1 MTAFIK
7 QFLHCMDSKAG
18 EEIPLPLGETV
29 HERRPGEVLHFDYLY
44 SKTAVPCKDGLDKGY
59 RFKYILVMMDDLIN
73 FVWLEHGIVDGSV
86 DCEASAKA
94 V

>member
-44 SKTAVPCKDGLDKGY
+44 VGDSGPL
-59 RFKYILVMMDDLIN
+59 
-73 FVWLEHGIVDGSV
+73 
-86 DCEASAKA
+86 
-94 V
+94 